1 MWLPQA
7 REVIWL
13 FNMSSFLLIFP
24 DNCYSFFITLR
35 AFLGE
40 AVELIKSTGGD
51 RGVGLNN
58 PHSGHN
64 TKCLIEQMWCE
75 RAAAASSY
83 SMPLF
88 LFWSTNILVH
98 TGGRIFSILIVK
110 LGNRIQRLH
119 SEKKNKNKTKKPHF
133 ILKQET
139 FSEQGLNP
147 TLWSCELL
155 DQEIKPT
162 QRLIFFF
169 SPTQIATFQRDN
181 LKNTHWI
188 FPLWL
193 SHTVTI
199 TCRA

>member
-1 MWLPQA
+1 
-7 REVIWL
+7 
-13 FNMSSFLLIFP
+13 MSSFLLIFP

-119 SEKKNKNKTKKPHF
+119 SENKKQNKTKKPHF

-147 TLWSCELL
+147 TL
-155 DQEIKPT
+155 
-162 QRLIFFF
+162 
-169 SPTQIATFQRDN
+169 
-181 LKNTHWI
+181 
-188 FPLWL
+188 
-193 SHTVTI
+193 
-199 TCRA
+199 

>member
-1 MWLPQA
+1 
-7 REVIWL
+7 
-13 FNMSSFLLIFP
+13 MSSFLLIFP

-40 AVELIKSTGGD
+40 AVELIKPTGGD

-110 LGNRIQRLH
+110 QNL
-119 SEKKNKNKTKKPHF
+119 
-133 ILKQET
+133 ET
-139 FSEQGLNP
+139 
-147 TLWSCELL
+147 
-155 DQEIKPT
+155 
-162 QRLIFFF
+162 
-169 SPTQIATFQRDN
+169 A
-181 LKNTHWI
+181 
-188 FPLWL
+188 
-193 SHTVTI
+193 
-199 TCRA
+199 

>member
-1 MWLPQA
+1 
-7 REVIWL
+7 
-13 FNMSSFLLIFP
+13 MSSFLLIFP

-119 SEKKNKNKTKKPHF
+119 SENKKKNKTKKPHF

-139 FSEQGLNP
+139 FSEQCLNP

-169 SPTQIATFQRDN
+169 SYPNRHISKRQF
-181 LKNTHWI
+181 KK
-188 FPLWL
+188 
-193 SHTVTI
+193 HTLNISLVTVAH
-199 TCRA
+199 CNDHM

>member
-1 MWLPQA
+1 M
-7 REVIWL
+7 
-13 FNMSSFLLIFP
+13 
-24 DNCYSFFITLR
+24 R

-40 AVELIKSTGGD
+40 AAELIKSTGGD

-110 LGNRIQRLH
+110 LGNRIQRLLVKI
-119 SEKKNKNKTKKPHF
+119 KKKTKPK
-133 ILKQET
+133 
-139 FSEQGLNP
+139 NP
-147 TLWSCELL
+147 TS
-155 DQEIKPT
+155 
-162 QRLIFFF
+162 F
-169 SPTQIATFQRDN
+169 
-181 LKNTHWI
+181 
-188 FPLWL
+188 
-193 SHTVTI
+193 
-199 TCRA
+199 

>member
-1 MWLPQA
+1 
-7 REVIWL
+7 
-13 FNMSSFLLIFP
+13 MSSFLLIFP
-24 DNCYSFFITLR
+24 VNCYSFFITLR

-110 LGNRIQRLH
+110 LGNR
-119 SEKKNKNKTKKPHF
+119 
-133 ILKQET
+133 
-139 FSEQGLNP
+139 
-147 TLWSCELL
+147 
-155 DQEIKPT
+155 D
-162 QRLIFFF
+162 
-169 SPTQIATFQRDN
+169 
-181 LKNTHWI
+181 
-188 FPLWL
+188 
-193 SHTVTI
+193 
-199 TCRA
+199 